1 MVKARYDYIGRR
13 LIISIDDTGEG
24 IPAAQLEKI
33 KLEKPGGAHTTKGLG
48 LAITKELI
56 SQMEGT
62 LEIVSEE
69 GSGTI
74 VYITIP
80 CHASVIKRNK
90 LA

>member
-33 KLEKPGGAHTTKGLG
+33 KQEKPGGAHTTKGLG

-62 LEIVSEE
+62 LEIISEE
-69 GSGTI
+69 GLGTT